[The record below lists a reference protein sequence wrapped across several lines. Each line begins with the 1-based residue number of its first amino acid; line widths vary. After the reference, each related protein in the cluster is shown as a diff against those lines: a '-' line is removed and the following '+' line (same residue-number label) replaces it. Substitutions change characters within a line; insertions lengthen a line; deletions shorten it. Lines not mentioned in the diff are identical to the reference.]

1 MTGRSGRV
9 SPRGGKRGTG
19 ARRASD
25 EKAVAARPA
34 WLPKVPWI
42 TEEGYLDLTRLPL
55 DSLLRQALSSDP
67 QEAGRAWRTLGSM
80 QQSGRREAGV
90 FLLGLLACL
99 PDAWD
104 RRTVLVECLRGFREP
119 GCVAYLLGE
128 LKRVKGSNTT
138 RRYLDAVLETLASL
152 PRELVEDGLGEL
164 LEGPGFSPRMRAK
177 FRAVLAK
184 LWHEDDWS

>member
-1 MTGRSGRV
+1 MTGRSGPV

-19 ARRASD
+19 ARRAGD
-25 EKAVAARPA
+25 KKVEAARPA

-55 DSLLRQALSSDP
+55 DSLVRQALSSDP

-80 QQSGRREAGV
+80 QQSGCREAGV

-104 RRTVLVECLRGFREP
+104 RRTVLVKCLKGFREP
-119 GCVAYLLGE
+119 GCVAYLFGE

-152 PRELVEDGLGEL
+152 PRELVEEGFEEL
-164 LEGPGFSPRMRAK
+164 IEESGFSPLMRVK
-177 FRAVLAK
+177 FRAILDELHGV
-184 LWHEDDWS
+184 